1 MTQKTAREHAPYRF
15 ETVGSFLRPANL
27 LVARQQF
34 SEGKISAQVLKA
46 VEDAA
51 IIDLIKKQ
59 EAIGL
64 KSISD
69 GEFRRSWW
77 HLDFFW
83 GLNGVEKTAPT
94 EGYHFNATQTRSESA
109 KLIGKINGENHPF
122 VDHFKFVRDH
132 ISENSTVKQTI
143 PAPAQFVREIF
154 REQNLDSIFEYYAD
168 IDAFLEAVAEA
179 YHQVLSALYEAGARV
194 VQLDDCTW
202 GAIVS
207 GGKALGPYEKELGEE
222 KLKEILVTVN
232 NAAIANLPTDLVINT
247 HVCRGNYRSTWFS
260 EGAYTNV
267 ASPLFDRENVHGYF
281 LEYDSDRAGGFEPLA
296 KVTPGKVVVLGLIT
310 TKSDSLEERQAII
323 DRIYEAA
330 KYVPLDNLCLS
341 PQCGF
346 ASTEEGNNVAE
357 QTQWDKLSLIKSIVD
372 EVWGES

>member
-1 MTQKTAREHAPYRF
+1 MTQITTRKHAPYRF
-15 ETVGSFLRPANL
+15 ETVGSFLRPVEL
-27 LVARQQF
+27 LEARQQY
-34 SEGKISAQVLKA
+34 SEGKISAQKLKE

-59 EAIGL
+59 EAVGL

-83 GLNGVEKTAPT
+83 GLYGVEKTVAT
-94 EGYHFNATQTRSESA
+94 AGYNFAARQTRSESA
-109 KLIGKINGENHPF
+109 KLVGQISGENHPF
-122 VDHFKFVRDH
+122 VEHFKFVRDH
-132 ISENSTVKQTI
+132 ISEDSTVKQTI
-143 PAPAQFVREIF
+143 PAPAQFVRELF
-154 REQNLDSIFEYYAD
+154 REENVDTIFEYYATLEE
-168 IDAFLEAVAEA
+168 FLEDVSQA
-179 YHQVLSALYEAGARV
+179 YNQVLTEFYEAGARV
-194 VQLDDCTW
+194 IQLDDCTW

-207 GGKALGPYEKELGEE
+207 GGKALRPFEKELGEE
-222 KLKEILVTVN
+222 KLKEILVSVN
-232 NAAIANLPTDLVINT
+232 NGAIAGLPEDLIINT

-310 TKSDSLEERQAII
+310 TKSDTLEDRQAII

-330 KYVPLDNLCLS
+330 KYIPLDNLCLS

-357 QTQWDKLSLIKSIVD
+357 QTQWDKLALIKSIVN
-372 EVWGES
+372 EVWGEE